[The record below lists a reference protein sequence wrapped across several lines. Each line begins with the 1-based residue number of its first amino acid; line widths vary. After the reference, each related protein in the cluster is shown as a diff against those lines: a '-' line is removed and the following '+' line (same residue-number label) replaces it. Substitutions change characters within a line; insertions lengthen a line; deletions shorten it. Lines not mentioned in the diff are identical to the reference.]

1 VLSTHF
7 YNTKPPNVGCCGK
20 LTLIIK
26 KIETKKLILI
36 IIMKIV
42 RKIRHDKFHYLSV
55 PDDIISCVK
64 SDRIMKIR
72 HIVPS
77 VIVTILLA
85 IKVFPL
91 ISVKYAEQLEE
102 NGNIILFTV
111 VLVVIPMLVINGIIL
126 ESILEKTNTEYKNYK
141 KNN

>member
-1 VLSTHF
+1 
-7 YNTKPPNVGCCGK
+7 
-20 LTLIIK
+20 
-26 KIETKKLILI
+26 
-36 IIMKIV
+36 M
-42 RKIRHDKFHYLSV
+42 

-91 ISVKYAEQLEE
+91 ISVKHAEQLEE

-111 VLVVIPMLVINGIIL
+111 VLVLIPMLVINGIIL